1 VDLKD
6 LDTIAKIA
14 EFVKGK
20 VQDYRHDIE
29 KKAKVAEELTPL
41 FTLDAEGWKLLV
53 DRGKFRNGFT
63 RVLGKGGMRALKD
76 LLYEVDKKRYQ
87 KIDFGIED

>member
-1 VDLKD
+1 MNFKD
-6 LDTIAKIA
+6 LDTVAKIA
-14 EFVKGK
+14 KFVKDA

-29 KKAKVAEELTPL
+29 KKAKITEALVPL
-41 FTLDAEGWKLLV
+41 FSSNSEGWKLVV

-76 LLYEVDKKRYQ
+76 LLYEIDKKKYQ
-87 KIDFGIED
+87 KINFGIED